1 MSGPKQNYRVYC
13 LDGLNRVLTADWVD
27 SRSDDEALAAVRSR
41 YNQVQ
46 LELWD
51 GRRLVAALAP
61 DQVSA

>member
-1 MSGPKQNYRVYC
+1 MSGPKPNYRVYC

-27 SRSDDEALAAVRSR
+27 ARSDDEALAAVRSR

-51 GRRLVAALAP
+51 DRRLVAALAP